1 MFTLKSIDAVWK
13 IKEMLDDIV
22 TELGIFEKQYNAIER
37 QASDYIPV
45 PQPII
50 QTKESDTMS
59 EAIAKKKVALSA
71 GHHPEDTGA
80 AFEGYREHL
89 EVTILMG
96 FVIKELYKLGV
107 LGYIIGTGGL
117 TKKIAEINAGTFD
130 AAIELHLNAGGGK
143 GSETLYSK
151 GSVKGAT
158 LASSIESE
166 MKTKFPSRGA
176 KVGWYKMDGITPLAF
191 LAKPKCPSVIMEVFF
206 IDGESTYLGDLDR
219 YVEYAKLIASGI
231 SKSLKIV

>member
-1 MFTLKSIDAVWK
+1 MKLPLKSIDDIWT
-13 IKEMLDDIV
+13 IKGTLDTVKVMLDDIV
-22 TELGIFEKQYNAIER
+22 TELGIFEKKYRSLEPKSYNNNI
-37 QASDYIPV
+37 QIPQV
-45 PQPII
+45 VYTPEDQPII
-50 QTKESDTMS
+50 LTRESDTMP

-80 AFEGYREHL
+80 AFEGYREHI

-117 TKKIAEINAGTFD
+117 TKKITEINAGTFD
-130 AAIELHLNAGGGK
+130 AAVELHLNAGGGQ
-143 GSETLYSK
+143 GSETLYNK
-151 GSVKGAT
+151 GSIKGAT

-176 KVGWYKMDGITPLAF
+176 KVGWYKMDGINLSAPQLLWKF
-191 LAKPKCPSVIMEVFF
+191 
-206 IDGESTYLGDLDR
+206 
-219 YVEYAKLIASGI
+219 
-231 SKSLKIV
+231 SL